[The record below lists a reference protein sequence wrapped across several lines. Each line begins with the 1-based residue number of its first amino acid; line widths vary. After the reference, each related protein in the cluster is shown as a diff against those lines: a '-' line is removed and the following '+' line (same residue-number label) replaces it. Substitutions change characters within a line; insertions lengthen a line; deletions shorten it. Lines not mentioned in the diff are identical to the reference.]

1 MRQALPFIATAE
13 DEVELTVVDLGV
25 ARALW
30 EGVPTG
36 RLLARVRL
44 HRDERDLVDLD
55 QRASGV
61 DFSDASWDIALARL
75 LAAAPASLERVKRAV
90 ARHARAASDEGPLAA
105 TDAAVAAL
113 VHANLSSS
121 DADASPAEGAAEAL
135 PLEEPVRL
143 ACGRADDRLGRIAG
157 DRRAASFEACLELAK
172 RGAAPPW
179 PLDALCTALGGVA
192 ADIDADIHDSG
203 GFPNMDALP
212 PTLVASSAPLYPW
225 GDADVPVGDRRACLL
240 HRPPLERILLL
251 PERDLAAAVG
261 RAATRRRG
269 LPLPKIIADAAAL
282 IGKHGALL
290 LVATREPR
298 SQHEAPRVPPA
309 SWQPV
314 GLDAT
319 ATAASLAAA
328 LERGSL
334 TAPRARSILIRGG
347 DLALD
352 AIGKEMLDVAAH
364 PFASGVFA
372 ELLAP
377 FARER
382 DVVRLVTYFAIAPD
396 PSVAA
401 RALSL
406 CHARE
411 LVRTVLEG
419 WIATMLPTDG
429 SPAQPGSDPETST
442 SARLALCVEALR
454 PYPALYEL
462 LQPALSSSHGLR
474 PKR

>member
-1 MRQALPFIATAE
+1 MQQDLPFIATAE

-25 ARALW
+25 ARAFW

-44 HRDERDLVDLD
+44 HRDERDLIDLD

-61 DFSDASWDIALARL
+61 EFADASWDIALARL

-90 ARHARAASDEGPLAA
+90 ARHGRAASDEGPLAA
-105 TDAAVAAL
+105 SDTVIAAL

-143 ACGRADDRLGRIAG
+143 ACARVDERLGRTSG

-172 RGAAPPW
+172 RGSAPPW
-179 PLDALCTALGGVA
+179 PLDTFCAALGGLA
-192 ADIDADIHDSG
+192 AVVDAAVHDSG
-203 GFPNMDALP
+203 GYPNMDDLP
-212 PTLVASSAPLYPW
+212 PTVMVSNAPLYPW
-225 GDADVPVGDRRACLL
+225 GDADVPINDRRACLL
-240 HRPPLERILLL
+240 HRPALDRVLLL
-251 PERDLAAAVG
+251 PARDLAAAVG
-261 RAATRRRG
+261 RAVMRYPD
-269 LPLPKIIADAAAL
+269 LPLAKIVADAAST
-282 IGKHGALL
+282 ITKHGALL

-298 SQHEAPRVPPA
+298 SQREAPPVPPA

-314 GLDAT
+314 DLDAT
-319 ATAASLAAA
+319 QTAVNLASA

-352 AIGKEMLDVAAH
+352 AIGKEMLNVAAH

-406 CHARE
+406 CNARE
-411 LVRTVLEG
+411 VVRTVLKAWLE
-419 WIATMLPTDG
+419 TMLPTDG
-429 SPAQPGSDPETST
+429 APAVPGNDPETSA
-442 SARLALCVEALR
+442 SARIALCVEALR
-454 PYPALYEL
+454 PYPALYDVVQPLLSRLSEL
-462 LQPALSSSHGLR
+462 PPDA
-474 PKR
+474 